1 MDDIQVSQDPF
12 YGKFLKDIKIKEDGS
27 PLLGEPNFHESQNP
41 LYFQHQKK
49 KEMHILPDNSLFQG
63 SHAKAIMEGEKKKYL
78 KRSAFEE
85 QNMLKAQFKKED
97 LEKKLQNLGKN
108 QAAKG
113 KKK

>member
-1 MDDIQVSQDPF
+1 VKPHIILLYQHKK
-12 YGKFLKDIKIKEDGS
+12 GKGI
-27 PLLGEPNFHESQNP
+27 
-41 LYFQHQKK
+41 FQ
-49 KEMHILPDNSLFQG
+49 
-63 SHAKAIMEGEKKKYL
+63 
-78 KRSAFEE
+78 E